1 MVSGFLEVSATRNQ
15 EESGTKDTKMS
26 VLLTQTKTRLL
37 IMCSVMQTTL
47 ASVCSRDKLQL
58 RTLTEFR
65 SVSFLYHVTCYQL
78 FFDCIV
84 RLVWLP
90 IFCIWT
96 KHDTYIC
103 LERSHRLISFIRVKV
118 KSTWKPGRWG
128 PSRTSHDNKM
138 INVTDL
144 YRLQLCFWCCGWSS
158 VNVPS
163 SPQSH
168 TPAHA
173 LCLSV
178 TVNMLDNCSA
188 CLTAQCTVQVRL
200 RMKNDKNIV
209 SPNISASCSNSWGHI
224 YVAVMICL
232 YFRCCHW

>member
-1 MVSGFLEVSATRNQ
+1 MKL
-15 EESGTKDTKMS
+15 
-26 VLLTQTKTRLL
+26 
-37 IMCSVMQTTL
+37 
-47 ASVCSRDKLQL
+47 DKVQL
-58 RTLTEFR
+58 GTLTDFR
-65 SVSFLYHVTCYQL
+65 SVSGHLTCYQL

-84 RLVWLP
+84 RLVWFP

-118 KSTWKPGRWG
+118 KSTWKPGRWA
-128 PSRTSHDNKM
+128 PSRTSHDNEM

-144 YRLQLCFWCCGWSS
+144 LSTSLCFWCCGWSS
-158 VNVPS
+158 ANVPLA
-163 SPQSH
+163 PQSH
-168 TPAHA
+168 TPA

-188 CLTAQCTVQVRL
+188 CFTAQCTVQVHL
-200 RMKNDKNIV
+200 TMKNDKNIV

-224 YVAVMICL
+224 YVAAMICL